1 MANTPLFETHLVV
14 CADDLVTDLQLALLQ
29 LTDMQNVAVVHLHI
43 GHLELGL
50 AVNGEDTSIVL
61 LSTLLGVKVG
71 LVK

>member
-1 MANTPLFETHLVV
+1 MAHLVV
-14 CADDLVTDLQLALLQ
+14 RADDLVSNIQLALLQ
-29 LTDMQNVAVVHLHI
+29 LTNMQDITVVHLYV